1 MGCPRPT
8 YLREMRKIKKRLG
21 GDHICTTV
29 DILEGL
35 PLGAC
40 TEFAVPEVHS
50 GVFIDEG
57 CAINKAYWEWKRTG
71 AVAGFEEVGRAVTC
85 LLYTSDAADE

>member
-1 MGCPRPT
+1 MSPA

-57 CAINKAYWEWKRTG
+57 CAINKA
-71 AVAGFEEVGRAVTC
+71 
-85 LLYTSDAADE
+85 